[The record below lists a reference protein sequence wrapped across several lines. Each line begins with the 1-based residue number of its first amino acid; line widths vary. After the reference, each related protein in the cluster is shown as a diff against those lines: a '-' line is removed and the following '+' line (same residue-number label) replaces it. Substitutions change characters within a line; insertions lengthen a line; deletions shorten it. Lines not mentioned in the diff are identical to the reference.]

1 MSIILESYGFL
12 AGKVVQLLELD
23 FIDKLKTY
31 EINARQYG
39 VLIKVNEMP
48 NSSQKEIAEEL
59 KIDRTTMV
67 DHVDHLESLKY
78 IARVKN
84 PEDRR
89 SYCLSITEKGKQTL
103 DKCWE
108 ILQQSEQNV
117 LAALDNEEKALFKR
131 YLKKILKGVV

>member
-1 MSIILESYGFL
+1 M
-12 AGKVVQLLELD
+12 
-23 FIDKLKTY
+23 
-31 EINARQYG
+31 NARQYG